1 MIVRCR
7 SRISWLNKNKKG
19 IKFQVKS
26 FCDLEYF
33 LIYTD
38 MSRSTNTTDIATPPD
53 KRINYTILY
62 KACMRSECKISNIL
76 VLNFTGIKQ
85 HV

>member
-1 MIVRCR
+1 MINLQK
-7 SRISWLNKNKKG
+7 RIV
-19 IKFQVKS
+19 FQVKT

-38 MSRSTNTTDIATPPD
+38 ISRSTNTTDIATPPD

-62 KACMRSECKISNIL
+62 KACMRSECKIRNIF
-76 VLNFTGIKQ
+76 VLKYTGIK

>member
-1 MIVRCR
+1 MINLEK
-7 SRISWLNKNKKG
+7 RI
-19 IKFQVKS
+19 IFQVKP

-53 KRINYTILY
+53 KRLNYTILY
-62 KACMRSECKISNIL
+62 KACMRSECKIINIL
-76 VLNFTGIKQ
+76 VLSLTGIKE

>member
-1 MIVRCR
+1 MINLQK
-7 SRISWLNKNKKG
+7 RIV
-19 IKFQVKS
+19 FQVKT

-38 MSRSTNTTDIATPPD
+38 ISRSTNTTDIATPSD
-53 KRINYTILY
+53 KRSNYTILY
-62 KACMRSECKISNIL
+62 KACMRSECKIKDIL
-76 VLNFTGIKQ
+76 VLNSMGIK

>member
-1 MIVRCR
+1 MVIKLQKRIV
-7 SRISWLNKNKKG
+7 
-19 IKFQVKS
+19 FQVKT

-38 MSRSTNTTDIATPPD
+38 ISRSTNTTDIVTPSD
-53 KRINYTILY
+53 KRSNYTILY
-62 KACMRSECKISNIL
+62 KALCMRSECKIRDIL
-76 VLNFTGIKQ
+76 VLTFMGIK